1 MAHNN
6 KLISVIV
13 PAYNAE
19 KYIGKCIDSVLAQ
32 TYRDW
37 ELISVDDGSQD
48 GTLGILKRYAK
59 ADCRIRVIRQVENQ
73 GPGIARNT
81 GIAEAKGKYVVFIDS
96 DDYIEKD
103 YFQLLSEHDED
114 VVFINV
120 RNVDEEGR
128 VLKEDHMSKNK
139 RLTKETILR
148 RQMTGMIDWGG
159 VRKSLNVNILR
170 KNSIGYTNHIIGE
183 EALYSFQVLWYAKS
197 VSFIDKPLYNYV
209 QRSDSQSN
217 RKVDDPWGAVALSMK
232 EKVTEM
238 GLYPKFADSINAFL
252 LTASA
257 VSANCLVNNHSFS
270 IFLTEVKK
278 CRNRLNRSIDN
289 SYPIDKAN
297 MSNKARLMGWLL
309 RHGFFRLIWILSKLK
324 EIKR

>member
-159 VRKSLNVNILR
+159 GK
-170 KNSIGYTNHIIGE
+170 
-183 EALYSFQVLWYAKS
+183 
-197 VSFIDKPLYNYV
+197 
-209 QRSDSQSN
+209 
-217 RKVDDPWGAVALSMK
+217 KVV
-232 EKVTEM
+232 E
-238 GLYPKFADSINAFL
+238 
-252 LTASA
+252 
-257 VSANCLVNNHSFS
+257 C
-270 IFLTEVKK
+270 
-278 CRNRLNRSIDN
+278 
-289 SYPIDKAN
+289 
-297 MSNKARLMGWLL
+297 
-309 RHGFFRLIWILSKLK
+309 
-324 EIKR
+324 